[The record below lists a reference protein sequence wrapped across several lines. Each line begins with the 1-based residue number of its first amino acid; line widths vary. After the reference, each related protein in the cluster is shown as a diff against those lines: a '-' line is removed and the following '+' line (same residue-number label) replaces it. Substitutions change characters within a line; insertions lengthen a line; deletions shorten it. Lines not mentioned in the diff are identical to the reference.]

1 MLQFSVS
8 MATCI
13 NLKYYCKV
21 NLGRE
26 RIDTLCHYS
35 KITVRNA
42 FLLKTIGITI
52 ACCFSFSFF
61 HTYDVA
67 LDFCC
72 PPIQTEEEIKQL
84 SVPSSK
90 KKEEEEIW
98 PPEESV
104 RGNSFE
110 LFFSLFMLTDK
121 LHNGCVQCLFWE
133 LSDAFLI

>member
-1 MLQFSVS
+1 

-13 NLKYYCKV
+13 KHEYYRKV
-21 NLGRE
+21 NLGSE
-26 RIDTLCHYS
+26 RIDILCHYS
-35 KITVRNA
+35 EITVRNV
-42 FLLKTIGITI
+42 FLFKMIGMTIT
-52 ACCFSFSFF
+52 CFSVFPF
-61 HTYDVA
+61 HTFDVA

-104 RGNSFE
+104 SGNGFE
-110 LFFSLFMLTDK
+110 LFFSSRFS
-121 LHNGCVQCLFWE
+121 C
-133 LSDAFLI
+133 